1 MLLRENISFQIG
13 QQDHFYYL
21 PFLLFMILT
30 FAHGPHYLVCID
42 VARGL
47 LPNPS
52 EYASNED
59 LKLIHL
65 MVFYTEIIDTKILI
79 YFLDI
84 LQTVTRMLEETG

>member
-1 MLLRENISFQIG
+1 MLLGENISFQIG

-47 LPNPS
+47 PPNPS

-59 LKLIHL
+59 LKLIYL
-65 MVFYTEIIDTKILI
+65 MVIYTEIIDIKIMI
-79 YFLDI
+79 YF
-84 LQTVTRMLEETG
+84 